1 VDAKLVVEVDEKA
14 RQPRLIVPMTL
25 LLKGSGPPGGVI
37 PGVPPPVEPI
47 APPPPPGAPARKEG
61 ADAGALGLPTV
72 VAGLALTAAFVSGG
86 LWLIRRG
93 SGRRYLG
100 VLVLGIL
107 AASATALWADIP
119 PFRGRPKPPPPAPAK
134 ATPIP
139 LPAGIELS
147 EKITLEFSVAGDT
160 LRLIVP
166 KEAVLRKPGAP
177 LKEE

>member
-1 VDAKLVVEVDEKA
+1 VEFHPVDAKLVVEVDEKA
-14 RQPRLIVPMTL
+14 TQPRLVVPMTL
-25 LLKGSGPPGGVI
+25 LLKGSGPPAGVI
-37 PGVPPPVEPI
+37 PGVPPP
-47 APPPPPGAPARKEG
+47 PGAPPRKEG

-72 VAGLALTAAFVSGG
+72 VAGLALTAALVSGG

-93 SGRRYLG
+93 SGRRFLG
-100 VLVLGIL
+100 VLVLGVL

-134 ATPIP
+134 TIP
-139 LPAGIELS
+139 VALPAGVELS

-166 KEAVLRKPGAP
+166 KGTVLKKPEAT